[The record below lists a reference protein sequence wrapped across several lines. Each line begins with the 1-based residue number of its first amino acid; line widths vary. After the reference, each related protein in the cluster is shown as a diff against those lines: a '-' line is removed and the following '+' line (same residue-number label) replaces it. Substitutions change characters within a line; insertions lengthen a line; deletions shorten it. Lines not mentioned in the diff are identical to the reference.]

1 MTKKPNIILLRDIVL
16 PFEQANKE
24 LALIKQDIDN
34 SKEQR
39 QIKSLFL
46 YSYAIFESTLVQSY
60 ANILYAFPER
70 MNVDKIDFVK
80 YKNDII
86 SNSLSHTLIEQLSAD
101 FSQNLMYGKIS
112 DGLKK
117 YANTLQIPIL
127 DKIHL
132 SNLEKIK
139 RLRNTIIHN
148 TPIQT
153 ILKSEFVNDY
163 ICCVNSA
170 LNEITQNIYSKYQE
184 YTATKLIQDTWN
196 YLFNSPLLKFEEHW
210 EVDELGEVSHYKYE
224 KLKKVAFSLC
234 SHERTFLILFMSNY
248 NSHICNEVYNLND
261 ISMHVSISKRDKIA
275 YITELFD
282 RYPLL
287 LQDFRSEK

>member
-1 MTKKPNIILLRDIVL
+1 MNKKPNIILIKDIVL

-24 LALIKQDIDN
+24 LELIKQDINN

-39 QIKSLFL
+39 QMKSLFL

-70 MNVDKIDFVK
+70 MNVDKIDFAK
-80 YKNDII
+80 YKGDII
-86 SNSLSHTLIEQLSAD
+86 SNSLSHTLIEQLSTD

-127 DKIHL
+127 DKAHL

-139 RLRNTIIHN
+139 RLRNTITHN

-153 ILKSEFVNDY
+153 ILKSESVEDNV
-163 ICCVNSA
+163 CCINSA
-170 LNEITQNIYSKYQE
+170 LNEISQTISSKYKE

-196 YLFNSPLLKFEEHW
+196 YLFNSPLLRFEEHW
-210 EVDELGEVSHYKYE
+210 GFDELGEVSHYKYE
-224 KLKKVAFSLC
+224 KLKNVASSLC
-234 SHERTFLILFMSNY
+234 SSERTFMILFMSNY

-275 YITELFD
+275 FITELFD

-287 LQDFRSEK
+287 LQEFRYGK

>member
-1 MTKKPNIILLRDIVL
+1 MTKKPNIILLKDIVL

-39 QIKSLFL
+39 QMKSLFL

-70 MNVDKIDFVK
+70 MNVDKIDFAK
-80 YKNDII
+80 YKDDII
-86 SNSLSHTLIEQLSAD
+86 SNSLSHTLIEQLSTD
-101 FSQNLMYGKIS
+101 FSKNLMYGKIS

-117 YANTLQIPIL
+117 YANILQIPIL
-127 DKIHL
+127 NKTHL

-139 RLRNTIIHN
+139 KNRNAITHN

-153 ILKSEFVNDY
+153 ILKMEFVEDY
-163 ICCVNSA
+163 ICCINSA
-170 LNEITQNIYSKYQE
+170 LNEISQTINSKYQE
-184 YTATKLIQDTWN
+184 YTVTKLIQDSWN

-210 EVDELGEVSHYKYE
+210 GVDELGEVSHYKYE
-224 KLKKVAFSLC
+224 ILKKVASSLC
-234 SHERTFLILFMSNY
+234 SSERTFLILFMGNYSSN
-248 NSHICNEVYNLND
+248 ICNEVYNIND
-261 ISMHVSISKRDKIA
+261 ISMHVSIAKRDKIA

-287 LQDFRSEK
+287 LQDFRYGK

>member
-70 MNVDKIDFVK
+70 MNADKIDFVK

-196 YLFNSPLLKFEEHW
+196 YLS
-210 EVDELGEVSHYKYE
+210 
-224 KLKKVAFSLC
+224 
-234 SHERTFLILFMSNY
+234 
-248 NSHICNEVYNLND
+248 
-261 ISMHVSISKRDKIA
+261 
-275 YITELFD
+275 
-282 RYPLL
+282 
-287 LQDFRSEK
+287 